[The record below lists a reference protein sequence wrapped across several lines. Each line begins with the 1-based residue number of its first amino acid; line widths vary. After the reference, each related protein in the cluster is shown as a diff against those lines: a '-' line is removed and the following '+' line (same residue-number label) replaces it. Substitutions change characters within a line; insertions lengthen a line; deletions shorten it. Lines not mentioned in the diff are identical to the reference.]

1 MSIDTPVTHRTA
13 LEFKS
18 SSLNVPTLVLLNND
32 LNQIKLQLLEK
43 TAQAPE
49 FFKNSPLLLDLKE
62 LNSNELHLPL
72 ADLVTLLRQLNFF
85 PVGIRGG
92 SEQQK
97 IEAANLQLP
106 SHSSMSNKPAN
117 NFQETTQ
124 ATITVSEQP
133 EQQPSQD
140 ESAEQKLVENKL
152 IEHPVRS
159 GQRIYAR
166 GDLTVTATVSA
177 GAEIMAE
184 GNIHVYGTL
193 RGRALAGVQGDKHC
207 RIFCNNLQAELISIA
222 GNYQISDELD
232 DSVRNKPVQISLQDQ
247 SLIISKI

>member
-1 MSIDTPVTHRTA
+1 MSIDTPVTHQAA

-18 SSLNVPTLVLLNND
+18 SSLNVPALVLLNND
-32 LNQIKLQLLEK
+32 LNQIKLQLQEK

-49 FFKNSPLLLDLKE
+49 FFKNSPLLLDLRE
-62 LNSNELHLPL
+62 LNNKEQLLSL
-72 ADLVTLLRQLNFF
+72 ADLVDLLRQLDFF

-92 SEQQK
+92 NEQQK
-97 IEAANLQLP
+97 TEAVKLRLP
-106 SHSSMSNKPAN
+106 VHSSHSSKPVSGTQESTHQTIAVPDQPEKPA
-117 NFQETTQ
+117 ETVEVK
-124 ATITVSEQP
+124 I
-133 EQQPSQD
+133 
-140 ESAEQKLVENKL
+140 VENKL
-152 IEHPVRS
+152 IQHPVRS

-193 RGRALAGVQGDKHC
+193 RGRALAGVQGDRDC

-232 DSVRNKPVQISLQDQ
+232 DSVRNKPVQIYLQDQ
-247 SLIISKI
+247 SLIISEI